1 MKTTILATFA
11 LSTLLFIACN
21 SGSSGKNN
29 SAPDNEMEY
38 METDAQHNE
47 TDHMASGEAHEE
59 HAMLNVKGSC
69 EMCKDR
75 IEKAAKEVEG
85 VSFASWE
92 TEKQVLH
99 LNYDPDK
106 TSVDDIAKAVAKAG
120 HDTDKYKADQAT
132 YDALPACCKYRN

>member
-29 SAPDNEMEY
+29 SAPDNEMEH
-38 METDAQHNE
+38 METGTQHNE
-47 TDHMASGEAHEE
+47 TDHMTAGGAHEE
-59 HAMLNVKGSC
+59 HAMLNVNGKC

-92 TEKQVLH
+92 MEKQVLH
-99 LNYDPDK
+99 LNYDPEK
-106 TSVDDIAKAVAKAG
+106 TSPDNIAKAVAKAG
-120 HDTDKYKADQAT
+120 HDTDKFKADQAA
-132 YDALPACCKYRN
+132 YNALSFPEKS

>member
-29 SAPDNEMEY
+29 SAPDNEMEH
-38 METDAQHNE
+38 METGTQHNE
-47 TDHMASGEAHEE
+47 TDHMTAGGAHEE
-59 HAMLNVKGSC
+59 HAMLNVNGKC

-92 TEKQVLH
+92 MEKQVLH
-99 LNYDPDK
+99 LNYDPEK
-106 TSVDDIAKAVAKAG
+106 TSPDNIAKAVAKAG
-120 HDTDKYKADQAT
+120 HDTDKFKADQAA
-132 YDALPACCKYRN
+132 YNALPECCKYRN

>member
-1 MKTTILATFA
+1 MKKVILATFT

-21 SGSSGKNN
+21 SGSSGRNN
-29 SAPDNEMEY
+29 EAPNNEMEY

-99 LNYDPDK
+99 LNYNPDK
-106 TSVDDIAKAVAKAG
+106 TSADDIAKAVAKAG
-120 HDTDKYKADQAT
+120 HDTDKYKAEQAV
-132 YDALPACCKYRN
+132 YDALPACCKYRE